1 MISDGHMFWR
11 KIRLL
16 RDGVI
21 GTRWPALVL
30 IKFLSLKFK
39 VEQALFLPLIKRVY
53 YKLCS
58 TKTKRVRPRETD
70 QNSTTKFFWRISELF
85 TIFQKFLN
93 LNSRLLNREHPGN
106 MGCRS
111 VCGRTEK
118 FWCLIKL
125 NELWFSLCTDG
136 SRLELLANLVSDN
149 YRLNILDATL
159 AIKRKLL
166 NSFPGESPNLI
177 APCDQILFSFVW
189 NYGESPLETLM
200 KHLFQLDTQMWV
212 RFESWAYEKKISL
225 FSTNLHESIQSIAEV
240 PVWRASS
247 EIRTACLKFG
257 TRSFRMQ
264 SRPAPKIS
272 ISC

>member
-1 MISDGHMFWR
+1 MRASWQY
-11 KIRLL
+11 
-16 RDGVI
+16 
-21 GTRWPALVL
+21 
-30 IKFLSLKFK
+30 S
-39 VEQALFLPLIKRVY
+39 
-53 YKLCS
+53 
-58 TKTKRVRPRETD
+58 
-70 QNSTTKFFWRISELF
+70 
-85 TIFQKFLN
+85 
-93 LNSRLLNREHPGN
+93 
-106 MGCRS
+106 CRS

-212 RFESWAYEKKISL
+212 RFESWAYEKRFLCFQQIYTNRFNRLLRSTL
-225 FSTNLHESIQSIAEV
+225 FGGR
-240 PVWRASS
+240 P
-247 EIRTACLKFG
+247 LKFG
-257 TRSFRMQ
+257 LRAWNSVHVLSECKADLLPKSRSLV
-264 SRPAPKIS
+264 KIKVQLIGTVHCSS
-272 ISC
+272 IWAAIRVRIGELKLKYLKLFN